1 MENCLRF
8 LAIGGLTLMPFIVNA
23 QTVPLTQDSYVVT
36 SPATGTNYGSAVT
49 LNVVGSSGAQA
60 LVQFDLTTL
69 PAGTTAANISKAT
82 LALFVNKM
90 VTAGT
95 VNISTANGSWTELG
109 VNGTNTPVPLASV
122 ASGLSISA
130 ASDYIYVDATAAVQA
145 WLNGTQNNGFIIAPN
160 DTVISVA
167 FDSKESTTTS
177 HPATLSILLSSNG
190 AAGPTGATGVGLV
203 GATGATGVGATGA
216 TGVGVAG
223 ATGASGPSGVGVAG
237 VTGASGPSGVGSVGP
252 TGATGV
258 GVAGVTGASGPSGV
272 GSVGPTGATGVG
284 VAGVTGASGPSGVGS
299 VGATGATGVGVAG
312 ASGVRGPTGVAGP
325 TGATGVGVA
334 GVTGASG
341 PAGATGSA
349 GVGTLLPVK
358 FTSSV
363 TATLLFYPF
372 FSLNAT
378 TTTTAALAAY
388 PMPGSCILS
397 AIYVTNIPTANP
409 GTGDAITY
417 AVYKNGSSTGVQV
430 TVTSSTTLNT
440 VTAINGTGFS
450 VAVAAGDTLTLGV
463 TQSNTGPTVQNFVSV
478 ACK

>member
-1 MENCLRF
+1 MRLRSLVTRDSAKNSLRF
-8 LAIGGLTLMPFIVNA
+8 LVIGGLALAPFVVEA

-122 ASGLSISA
+122 ATGLSISA

-160 DTVISVA
+160 DTLISVA

-223 ATGASGPSGVGVAG
+223 ATGASGPRALVYPDQQAQR
-237 VTGASGPSGVGSVGP
+237 AS
-252 TGATGV
+252 
-258 GVAGVTGASGPSGV
+258 ASPES
-272 GSVGPTGATGVG
+272 
-284 VAGVTGASGPSGVGS
+284 
-299 VGATGATGVGVAG
+299 
-312 ASGVRGPTGVAGP
+312 
-325 TGATGVGVA
+325 
-334 GVTGASG
+334 
-341 PAGATGSA
+341 PAQLARA
-349 GVGTLLPVK
+349 RREHRAWPDPPAEQAWPERPAHPVWERP
-358 FTSSV
+358 
-363 TATLLFYPF
+363 AH
-372 FSLNAT
+372 
-378 TTTTAALAAY
+378 LA
-388 PMPGSCILS
+388 
-397 AIYVTNIPTANP
+397 
-409 GTGDAITY
+409 
-417 AVYKNGSSTGVQV
+417 
-430 TVTSSTTLNT
+430 
-440 VTAINGTGFS
+440 
-450 VAVAAGDTLTLGV
+450 
-463 TQSNTGPTVQNFVSV
+463 
-478 ACK
+478 